1 MKTYKLRPAAPLSK
15 QTISDALDRA
25 TSHLVRAEYQFKI
38 PGPRRY
44 DHWTRALEHLY
55 EARGAFEEAAGVLEA
70 LLAALSQSQTDDP
83 G

>member
-15 QTISDALDRA
+15 RTISDALDRA
-25 TSHLVRAEYQFKI
+25 TSHLVRAEHQFKI
-38 PGPRRY
+38 LGPRQR
-44 DHWTRALEHLY
+44 DHWTQALEHLY

-70 LLAALSQSQTDDP
+70 MLLDLYGPNLDGP